1 MNLKPLMTICLCWLS
16 FFATA
21 QLCTY
26 PGQTPV
32 TAILVCGTE
41 TINMNTPT
49 YCGVTPIPTSCNDA
63 FPYRNTNPNFFRM
76 ACYQSGTLGFT
87 ITPDDPTADY
97 NWQLFDVTGTN
108 PVDIFT
114 NPALFVA
121 CNWSSDLGETG
132 ASSAGNSLSVCS
144 GTQPLFSQMPDIRQ
158 GRTYMLMVSNQSAT
172 VSGYQLS
179 IIGGTAV
186 ITDPAPPRMLLAT
199 PGCNGSNV
207 LVRLNKKMDCS
218 TIAPDGTDFTLSN
231 GIGIL
236 SATPADCSQLGS
248 DSVYLTLDQQMANG
262 PYTLTVNMGS
272 DGNTITDICGN
283 NIPEGGTLNF
293 TVSSLQPT
301 QLDSVFVTGCSPPWA
316 ELVFKKPIRC
326 NSIAADA
333 SDFLVTG
340 PQPVNTSIA
349 AKTITACANTGLV
362 SVIRIDFLDALT
374 TGGTYSIKLV
384 TGSDGNTITDECGLS
399 TPAGPSIQFT
409 IKDPVSARFTYS
421 IPPSCGSS
429 PVNFTHDGNGG
440 TTSWNWI
447 FDPNKKSS
455 LQNPVYTFTSSG
467 NHDVQL
473 IVTNG
478 RCTDTAKQ
486 TINIPG
492 FLEAKF
498 DIPAMICPGD
508 TLYVENKTSGNADQ
522 WQWDFGNGNNS
533 SAKNPAGFRFNSIGR
548 DNYYTI
554 RLIAKNTVLNC
565 ADTATK
571 AIKVLSHCNITVPTA
586 FTPNGDGRN
595 DFLYPLNALK
605 ADNLEFK
612 VYNRLG
618 QLVFFTK
625 DWTHKWDG
633 KINGILQQTSVY
645 AWILSFTFRDTG
657 EKVFRRGTTLLLR

>member
-1 MNLKPLMTICLCWLS
+1 MTTCLCWLTV
-16 FFATA
+16 FASA
-21 QLCTY
+21 QVCTH

-41 TINMNTPT
+41 TLNMNTPT
-49 YCGVTPIPTSCNDA
+49 YCGVTPVPVPCNDA

-87 ITPDDPTADY
+87 ITPDDASADY
-97 NWQLFDVTGTN
+97 NWQLFDVTATN
-108 PVDIFT
+108 PFDIFT

-121 CNWSSDLGETG
+121 CNWSSNLGETG
-132 ASSAGNSLSVCS
+132 ASSIGNSLAVCS
-144 GTQPLFSQMPDIRQ
+144 GAQPLFSQMPDIRQ
-158 GRTYMLMVSNQSAT
+158 GHTYMLMVSNQTGA

-179 IIGGTAV
+179 FSGGSAV
-186 ITDPAPPRMLLAT
+186 ISNPIPPKMLLAT
-199 PGCNGSNV
+199 PGCNGSSV

-218 TIAPDGTDFTLSN
+218 TIAADGSDFIMSN

-236 SATPADCSQLGS
+236 SATPADCSELGS

-262 PYTLTVNMGS
+262 PYTLTIKTGS

-283 NIPEGGTLNF
+283 NIPDGETLNF
-293 TVSSLQPT
+293 TVRSLQPT
-301 QLDSVFVTGCSPPWA
+301 QLDSVFVTGCSPAWA

-326 NSIAADA
+326 NSIAPDA

-340 PQPVNTSIA
+340 PQLVSTSIA
-349 AKTITACANTGLV
+349 AKTITACANTGLT
-362 SVIRIDFLDALT
+362 SVIRIDFLNTLSV
-374 TGGTYSIKLV
+374 GGTYSIQLV
-384 TGSDGNTITDECGLS
+384 PGSDGNTITDECGLV
-399 TPAGPSIQFT
+399 TPGGASVQFT
-409 IKDPVSARFTYS
+409 IKDPVSARFTYT
-421 IPPSCGSS
+421 IPPSCVSS
-429 PVNFTHDGNGG
+429 PVSFIHDGNGG
-440 TTSWNWI
+440 TTSWIWT
-447 FDPNKKSS
+447 FDPNKNSA
-455 LQNPVYTFTSSG
+455 LQNPVHTFTSSG

-478 RCTDTAKQ
+478 KCTDTAKQ
-486 TINIPG
+486 TITIPG

-498 DIPAMICPGD
+498 DLPAMICPGD
-508 TLYVENKTSGNADQ
+508 TLHLENKTTGNADQ

-533 SAKNPAGFRFNSIGR
+533 RDKSPSGFRFNSIGR

-565 ADTATK
+565 ADTAAK
-571 AIKVLSHCNITVPTA
+571 AIQVLSNCMIAVPTA

-618 QLVFFTK
+618 QLVFYTK
-625 DWTHKWDG
+625 DWTRKWDG
-633 KINGILQQTSVY
+633 RINGVLQQTGVY
-645 AWILSFTFRDTG
+645 AWILSYTNRDSKQ
-657 EKVFRRGTTLLLR
+657 KVFLRGTVLLMR